1 MDDYNKQPGQ
11 ASSGEST
18 GSAGTGTA
26 ARMKEQIS
34 ETAADVT
41 EKVTKF
47 GHKAADRID
56 DSRESAAGA
65 LDKTATSMHSGGDK
79 LSGVAHSAAGQAL
92 SRRRSAGSDDSRIL
106 PFTDDHARDHHGF
119 LRAHQRSLRRVRK
132 LFPADSNRRGRHG
145 LSAIQHDVVLG
156 HIYRVCGHDG
166 RVFR

>member
-1 MDDYNKQPGQ
+1 MEDYNKQPGQ
-11 ASSGEST
+11 ASSGESA

-79 LSGVAHSAAGQAL
+79 LSGVAHSAADKIQATADYVRRTDLKGMAEDVQGIVKRYPGQAL
-92 SRRRSAGSDDSRIL
+92 AAAAILGFLVARGLRRSD
-106 PFTDDHARDHHGF
+106 
-119 LRAHQRSLRRVRK
+119 
-132 LFPADSNRRGRHG
+132 
-145 LSAIQHDVVLG
+145 
-156 HIYRVCGHDG
+156 
-166 RVFR
+166 